1 LFAHYSNVPLIN
13 DASFFQVLVM
23 IHNFKFNMSES
34 KYLFIKVCGHDLRH
48 IEKQMKRGLSFFLFI
63 LTQCDTLI
71 TIHAVI

>member
-1 LFAHYSNVPLIN
+1 
-13 DASFFQVLVM
+13 M